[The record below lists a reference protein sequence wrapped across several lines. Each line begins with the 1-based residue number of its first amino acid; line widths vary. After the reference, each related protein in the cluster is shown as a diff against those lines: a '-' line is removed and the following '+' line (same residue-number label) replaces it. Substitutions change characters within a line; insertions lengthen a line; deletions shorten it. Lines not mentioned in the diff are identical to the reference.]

1 VGTEGVIGD
10 DVADS
15 FLYAFKQL
23 KNYWYE
29 EVDQF
34 SPIEEQRRA
43 LQAHKEACIRKSV
56 EDAQPKNTAEKI
68 WF

>member
-15 FLYAFKQL
+15 FLYAFRQL

-43 LQAHKEACIRKSV
+43 LQAHKEACIRKSM
-56 EDAQPKNTAEKI
+56 EDAQPKNTSEKI